1 MIVDSP
7 QRKASGPPHGD
18 TEGGSGASAARDVTG
33 TRNMARIALGEP
45 EFADI
50 AGNAATADVLFELG
64 MMYCIGRGVAKDYVT
79 AHKWFNL
86 AAMKGSED
94 AKLYRRELAA
104 EMSSAE
110 VAEAQRQA
118 RSWLTLH

>member
-1 MIVDSP
+1 MARFEFSSEDVVDVSA
-7 QRKASGPPHGD
+7 Q
-18 TEGGSGASAARDVTG
+18 GGSTDALYQLGLMYCVGRDV
-33 TRNMARIALGEP
+33 
-45 EFADI
+45 
-50 AGNAATADVLFELG
+50 
-64 MMYCIGRGVAKDYVT
+64 GVNLVE

-94 AKLYRRELAA
+94 AKLYRRELAT
-104 EMSSAE
+104 EMSAAE

>member
-1 MIVDSP
+1 MIADSP

-18 TEGGSGASAARDVTG
+18 SEGGSGASVATDVTG
-33 TRNMARIALGEP
+33 TKNMARIALGEP

-94 AKLYRRELAA
+94 AKLYRRELAT
-104 EMSSAE
+104 EMSAAE